1 MHPACPSRH
10 GALHHFPYGLVTL
23 ATQLPLDFPGGYGT
37 LGRRQEKHRGEPVT
51 YGQVAS
57 LHHSAG
63 TERGLMTAA
72 AAYPRLVRLVPILV
86 RTTATAAAKTMILAE
101 AAQGFTQVSSS
112 G

>member
-1 MHPACPSRH
+1 MYLHQKKKYPFSRIKN
-10 GALHHFPYGLVTL
+10 LEYSTF
-23 ATQLPLDFPGGYGT
+23 
-37 LGRRQEKHRGEPVT
+37 GRRQKKHRDKPVKH
-51 YGQVAS
+51 GQVAS
-57 LHHSAG
+57 LHHRAG
-63 TERGLMTAA
+63 TERGLMTA